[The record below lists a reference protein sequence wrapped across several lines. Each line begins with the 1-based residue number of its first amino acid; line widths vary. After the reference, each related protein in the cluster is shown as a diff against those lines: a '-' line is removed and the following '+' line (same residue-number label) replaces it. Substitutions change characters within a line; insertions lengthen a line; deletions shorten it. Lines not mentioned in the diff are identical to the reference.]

1 MSKGGTGGTED
12 RAASSTIP
20 IAHLFGS
27 TVSRIA
33 SNSGSGSPSST
44 MGRS

>member
-1 MSKGGTGGTED
+1 MKAMYSCRDTWP
-12 RAASSTIP
+12 S
-20 IAHLFGS
+20 LLGS
-27 TVSRIA
+27 TVSRMD